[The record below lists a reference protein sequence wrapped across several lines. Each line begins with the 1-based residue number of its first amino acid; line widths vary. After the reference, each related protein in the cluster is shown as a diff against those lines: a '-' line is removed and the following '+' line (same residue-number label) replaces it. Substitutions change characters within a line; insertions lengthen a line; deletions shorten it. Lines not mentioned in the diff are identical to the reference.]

1 MNHGTLS
8 KISERR
14 VEHFSTDSG
23 LKTFPVI
30 KEVYVAGSLLMACN
44 KEIVSDHELELLAI
58 EELRNYGGLLFYG
71 SSNALDAA
79 REIAMNS

>member
-14 VEHFSTDSG
+14 VEHFSSDSG
-23 LKTFPVI
+23 LETFLVI
-30 KEVYVAGSLLMACN
+30 KEARVAGSLLMACK

-58 EELRNYGGLLFYG
+58 EVLRNCGGLLFYG

-79 REIAMNS
+79 REITMNS